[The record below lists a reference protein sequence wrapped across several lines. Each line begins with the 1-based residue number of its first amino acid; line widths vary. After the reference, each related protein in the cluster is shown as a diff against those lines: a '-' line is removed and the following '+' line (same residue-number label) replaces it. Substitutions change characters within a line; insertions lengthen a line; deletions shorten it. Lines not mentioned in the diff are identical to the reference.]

1 MADGRDLLSQQPLAP
16 SAVRARLASGR
27 GHAAGPFLVEQFI
40 EREDGSGR
48 LPIEYK
54 CHTFGSH
61 VAAIQRTE
69 RAHEGD
75 GGITHR
81 FYRPDWSL
89 FDDPMSTAV
98 PLTRPVAAPP
108 FLEALLETARQL
120 GQAVGTYMRVD
131 MFGSCAGIVFNEFS
145 SMPALRHPKFTPH
158 CRELF
163 GAMWDDTFPDAV

>member
-1 MADGRDLLSQQPLAP
+1 MADGRDLLTEQPLAP
-16 SAVRARLASGR
+16 SAVQAHLAGGR
-27 GHAAGPFLVEQFI
+27 GHAAGPYLVEQFI

-54 CHTFGSH
+54 CHTFGSQ
-61 VAAIQRTE
+61 VAAIQRTD
-69 RAHEGD
+69 RAHGGD
-75 GGITHR
+75 RGTTHR

-108 FLEALLETARQL
+108 FLESLVETAGRL
-120 GQAVGTYMRVD
+120 GQAVGTYVRID
-131 MFGSCAGIVFNEFS
+131 FFGSCSGIVFNEFS
-145 SMPALRHPKFTPH
+145 STPAIKRPKFTPH

-163 GAMWDDTFPDAV
+163 GAMWDATFPDAV